1 VHVCPTGIDI
11 RNGTQLECV
20 NCTACI
26 DACDMVMEKIN
37 RPKRLIGFMSE
48 DQIKS
53 KSKFKISRKVYAYS
67 VVLLVLFSTLSFMLV
82 SRSDIQTTL
91 LRAGGTIYQL
101 RDDGTVSNLYNAE
114 LVNKTTNLVK
124 FKMKPVDSDTKIQFI
139 REKNIINKGSSVKV
153 TFFVIR
159 SQKRVDKYKSEIEIE
174 IWSDGKFVDKIKT
187 NFIAPPC
194 E

>member
-1 VHVCPTGIDI
+1 
-11 RNGTQLECV
+11 
-20 NCTACI
+20 
-26 DACDMVMEKIN
+26 
-37 RPKRLIGFMSE
+37 
-48 DQIKS
+48 
-53 KSKFKISRKVYAYS
+53 
-67 VVLLVLFSTLSFMLV
+67 MLV